1 MRLAPK
7 IFLTSAVVV
16 VVLAAVGLL
25 SLRAV
30 GRLVSVNREITS
42 HAVPA
47 MRLASALRDTM
58 RSLNRLEARYVILR
72 DSLYAGLWDEGAA
85 RAEDDLIQL
94 ANAVTSRRQQAAVA
108 EVTAAF
114 AQYRRVVAEERRLL
128 ARGLRGQ
135 ALRLVDGEGA
145 ARAER
150 VDAALDR
157 LLRETDA
164 TTQAALR
171 EATRLERRTWTWI
184 IVGLGAAAGLA
195 LVGSGIVAFRMT
207 RSLRELSVATR
218 AVADGSFSAP
228 IAVRARDEVGDLAQS
243 FNAMAQ
249 QLRQVDEMKEE
260 FFATISHDLKSPLG
274 SISEA
279 AYLLRDGV
287 TGSLTP
293 RQTRLVGIIG
303 TSSDRILGL
312 VNRLLDLSRL
322 RSGVLPL
329 ESRPVN
335 LAPVVEGVVEELRPR
350 AETADVVLE
359 YERSGGDFVIEGDGE
374 RLGEVVINLVTN
386 ALRFTPKGG
395 QVRVCLTGAERE
407 VLLTVDDTGVGI
419 PAEAL
424 PTIFDRYQQVR
435 RDRGGSGL
443 GLAIVRGV
451 VDAHGGRV
459 TVESEEG
466 KGTRFTVVLPRSR
479 WSA

>member
-1 MRLAPK
+1 MRLASK

-16 VVLAAVGLL
+16 LVLAAVGLL
-25 SLRAV
+25 SLRGV
-30 GRLVSVNREITS
+30 GQFVSVNREITD

-47 MRLASALRDTM
+47 VRLASSLRDAM
-58 RSLNRLEARYVILR
+58 RSLSRLEARYVILR
-72 DSLYAGLWDEGAA
+72 DSLYATLWYEGATRVEA
-85 RAEDDLIQL
+85 DLAQL
-94 ANAVTSRRQQAAVA
+94 AGTATSDRQRAALAQVTTAFEEYRQ
-108 EVTAAF
+108 
-114 AQYRRVVAEERRLL
+114 VVAEERDLMG
-128 ARGLRGQ
+128 RGQRAQ
-135 ALRLVDGEGA
+135 ALRLVDGEGT

-157 LLRETDA
+157 FVRATDA
-164 TTQAALR
+164 TTRAALR
-171 EATRLERRTWTWI
+171 EAARLEQRTWIWVM
-184 IVGLGAAAGLA
+184 VGLGAAVGLA
-195 LVGSGIVAFRMT
+195 LAGSGIVAFRMT
-207 RSLRELSVATR
+207 RSLRQLSVATR

-228 IAVRARDEVGDLAQS
+228 IAVRGRDEVGDLARS

-279 AYLLRDGV
+279 AYLLREGV
-287 TGSLTP
+287 TGSLSP
-293 RQTRLVGIIG
+293 RQARLVGIIG

-335 LAPVVEGVVEELRPR
+335 LALVVERVLEELRPQ
-350 AETADVVLE
+350 AETAGVLLE
-359 YERSGGDFVIEGDGE
+359 PQRIGGDFVVEGDEE
-374 RLGEVVINLVTN
+374 RLAEVIINLTTN

-395 QVRVCLTGAERE
+395 EVRVRLRDADGE
-407 VLLTVDDTGVGI
+407 VLVAVEDTGVGI

-424 PTIFDRYQQVR
+424 PGIFERYQQVR

-459 TVESEEG
+459 TVESSEG
-466 KGTRFTVVLPRSR
+466 KGTCFTVALPRTR
-479 WSA
+479 RAA